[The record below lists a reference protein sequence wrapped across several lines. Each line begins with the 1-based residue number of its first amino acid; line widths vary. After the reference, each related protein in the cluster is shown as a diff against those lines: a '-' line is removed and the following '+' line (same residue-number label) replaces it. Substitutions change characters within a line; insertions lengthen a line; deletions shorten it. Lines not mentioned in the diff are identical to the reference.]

1 MIEMDEIESLARR
14 VQQPGAKLPRPQHA
28 AYRDGIAEKIARR
41 LRQRVH
47 ARHVGHDAA
56 GNAKRRVARLDGS
69 FAPAPH
75 FARDGGP
82 LALRRYYEPYAE
94 IARARGV
101 GIVLETAT
109 WRASRDWAE
118 RLGHGPEQLA
128 ELNRRAV
135 RLLEELREDFE
146 AEGAPVVISGCVG
159 PRGDGYVVGEAMTVD
174 EAEAYHSMQVGT
186 FAETHVDLVTAITMT
201 YADEAVGIVR
211 AGRAAGLPVVI
222 SFTVETD
229 GRLPSG
235 QTLREAIE
243 EVDARTD
250 GAAAYFMINCA
261 HPSHF
266 EAVLEPGSAWTD
278 RIRGLRANASK
289 LSHAELD
296 EAEEL
301 DEGNPEE
308 LASDYVALRT
318 RLPELRV
325 LGGCCGTDHRHID
338 AMSKA
343 WLNR

>member
-1 MIEMDEIESLARR
+1 MNATTGAR
-14 VQQPGAKLPRPQHA
+14 
-28 AYRDGIAEKIARR
+28 YRDALPQLADVPFLTDGGIETTLIF
-41 LRQRVH
+41 
-47 ARHVGHDAA
+47 HD
-56 GNAKRRVARLDGS
+56 GLDL
-69 FAPAPH
+69 PH
-75 FARDGGP
+75 FAAYDLLTRDGGAE
-82 LALRRYYEPYAE
+82 ALRRYFDPYAE
-94 IARARGV
+94 IARDSGV

-109 WRASRDWAE
+109 WRANPDWAE
-118 RLGHGPEQLA
+118 RLGHSPEELA

-135 RLLEELREDFE
+135 RLLEDVR
-146 AEGAPVVISGCVG
+146 AEYETETTPIVISGCVG
-159 PRGDGYVVGEAMTVD
+159 PRGDGYVVGEAMTAED
-174 EAEAYHSMQVGT
+174 AEAYHAQQIGT
-186 FAETHVDLVTAITMT
+186 FAETAADLVTAITMT

-211 AGRAAGLPVVI
+211 AATAAGLPVVI

-266 EAVLEPGSAWTD
+266 EGVLEPGTAWTG

-301 DEGNPEE
+301 DEGNPDER
-308 LASDYVALRT
+308 ASDYVALRE
-318 RLPELRV
+318 RLPELHV
-325 LGGCCGTDHRHID
+325 LGGCCGTDHRHVG
-338 AMSKA
+338 AMCA
-343 WLNR
+343 VWLAD